1 MNGLYFSGVLFY
13 NMYVLMP
20 FHKEVMI
27 MLEDLKENWQKIKE
41 NLRDEYEITN
51 VSYNTWIAPLEVYN
65 YKDGIIY
72 IVFTGGAND
81 FAINYVTKKYTLPFQ
96 VTIEETTGV
105 HALVRFIQEPAQ
117 HSNVLFRNESE
128 RIDTSLFTS
137 STTKLNPNYT
147 FDTFVVG
154 ANNNFAHAASL
165 SVAESP
171 GHEYNPLFIY
181 GGPGLGKTH
190 LMHAIA
196 HFILENNPKS
206 RVLYVTSEVFTNE
219 VIDSI
224 RNRNGV
230 TMSEFR
236 NKYRNIDVLLIDDI
250 QFIIGKEATEEEF
263 FNTFNFLSEN
273 RKQVVL
279 SSDRPPRDFS
289 SLPERLISRFQMG
302 LCVDI
307 TPPNYETRM
316 AILRKKEENDGYTID
331 NEIIEY
337 IAKNIKTNIRELEGA
352 LTKMYAYSKLN
363 PNTPL
368 TLERAVENLK
378 DIIHPESERTL
389 TPDHII
395 NVVAEHYAI
404 RPEDIKSQS
413 RMKDIVL
420 PRQIAMYLIRRL
432 NDLPLSKVGEILGGR
447 DHSTVIHGFEKIDR
461 EISVNP
467 EFAETIEILKKKL
480 LQQ

>member
-1 MNGLYFSGVLFY
+1 
-13 NMYVLMP
+13 
-20 FHKEVMI
+20 
-27 MLEDLKENWQKIKE
+27 MLDELKENWQKIKE
-41 NLRDEYEITN
+41 QIRDEYDITN
-51 VSYNTWIAPLEVYN
+51 VSYNTWIDPLEIYDV
-65 YKDGIIY
+65 KDGIIQ

-81 FAINYVTKKYTLPFQ
+81 FAINYVTKRYTLPFQ
-96 VTIEETTGV
+96 VTIEEMTGI
-105 HALVRFIQEPAQ
+105 HGIVRFIPEPND
-117 HSNVLFRNESE
+117 HSNVLFRSDTE
-128 RIDTSLFTS
+128 RIESSSFTFS
-137 STTKLNPNYT
+137 ATKLDPHYT
-147 FDTFVVG
+147 FDSFVVG

-171 GHEYNPLFIY
+171 GNEYNPLFIY

-196 HFILENNPKS
+196 HFILENNPKY

-263 FNTFNFLSEN
+263 FNTFNFLYGN
-273 RKQVVL
+273 RKQIVL
-279 SSDRPPRDFS
+279 SSDRPPRDLS
-289 SLPERLISRFQMG
+289 PMPERLISRFQMG

-307 TPPNYETRM
+307 TAPNYETRM

-331 NEIIEY
+331 NEILEY
-337 IAKNIKTNIRELEGA
+337 IAKNIKTNIRDLEGA

-368 TLERAVENLK
+368 TLDRAVENLK
-378 DIIHPESERTL
+378 DIIHPESERAL
-389 TPDHII
+389 TPEHII

-420 PRQIAMYLIRRL
+420 PRQVAMYLIRRL
-432 NDLPLSKVGEILGGR
+432 NDLPLSKVGELLGGR

-461 EISVNP
+461 EISVN
-467 EFAETIEILKKKL
+467 EDLRNTIEILKKKL